1 MLESAAL
8 CRLLG
13 DDGRLRLLRL
23 VSAERLNVSELTAI
37 LGIAQSGVS
46 RHLGML
52 REAGLVR
59 EDREGGFRFYSAA
72 DDDKGA
78 KLSSIW
84 PALQEQLAAEGGD
97 SRGVLQGD
105 DARLHEVVRQRREQR
120 DTHGGAGRGDRQLVP
135 GRSWAAWSRAL
146 GFLLP
151 GLVVADFGCGDG
163 HLTMEMAVWSTRVVG
178 VDRSR
183 EVLRRARALAK
194 KRRVSNVEWKHGEI
208 EDVPLSDNALDLVV
222 LSQALHHATVPEQ
235 ALSEAT
241 RVVKP
246 SGRVLVLDLVEH
258 DQAWVAD
265 RLGDRWPGFGRERL
279 ATMMAGAGLTNIRVE
294 TGLDENPFGVVVA
307 VGTNPVAARS
317 AHRHEQRDTKTS

>member
-23 VSAERLNVSELTAI
+23 VMNERLNVSELTAI

-59 EDREGGFRFYSAA
+59 EDREGGFTFYSAA

-78 KLSSIW
+78 KLSAIW
-84 PALQEQLAAEGGD
+84 PVLQEQLASEADTGRD
-97 SRGVLQGD
+97 VLRGD

-120 DTHGGAGRGDRQLVP
+120 DTHGRASRGDRQLVP

-146 GFLLP
+146 GLLLP
-151 GLVVADFGCGDG
+151 GLMVADLGCGDG
-163 HLTMEMAVWSTRVVG
+163 HLTMEMAVWSAQVVG

-183 EVLRRARALAK
+183 EVLGRARALAK

-208 EDVPLSDNALDLVV
+208 EDLPLSDNTLDLVV
-222 LSQALHHATVPEQ
+222 LSQALHHARVPER
-235 ALSEAT
+235 ALTEAT

-246 SGRVLVLDLVEH
+246 SGRVLILDLVEH
-258 DQAWVAD
+258 DQVWVAD
-265 RLGDRWPGFGRERL
+265 RLGDRWLGFGGERL
-279 ATMMAGAGLTNIRVE
+279 ATLMAGAGLMNIRVE

-307 VGTNPVAARS
+307 VGTKPASAGRS
-317 AHRHEQRDTKTS
+317 RRREQKGMKTS

>member
-23 VSAERLNVSELTAI
+23 VMTERLNVSELTAI

-59 EDREGGFRFYSAA
+59 EDREGGFTFYSAA
-72 DDDKGA
+72 DDAKGA
-78 KLSSIW
+78 KLGGIW
-84 PALQEQLAAEGGD
+84 PALQEQLAAEEGAGH
-97 SRGVLQGD
+97 GVLRGD

-120 DTHGGAGRGDRQLVP
+120 DTHGGASRGDRQLVP

-146 GFLLP
+146 GLLLP
-151 GLVVADFGCGDG
+151 GLVVADLGCGDG

-178 VDRSR
+178 VDRSP

-208 EDVPLSDNALDLVV
+208 ENLPLSDDALDLVV
-222 LSQALHHATVPEQ
+222 LSQALHHAVVPEQ
-235 ALSEAT
+235 ALAEAT

-246 SGRVLVLDLVEH
+246 SGRVLILDLVEH
-258 DQAWVAD
+258 DQTWVVE
-265 RLGDRWPGFGRERL
+265 RLGDRWPGFGRARL
-279 ATMMAGAGLTNIRVE
+279 ATMMARAGLRDIRVE

-307 VGTNPVAARS
+307 VGTKSPSPGRS
-317 AHRHEQRDTKTS
+317 HRRQSRSTGTS

>member
-1 MLESAAL
+1 MLKSAAL

-23 VSAERLNVSELTAI
+23 VMNERLNVSELTAI

-59 EDREGGFRFYSAA
+59 EDREGGFTFYSGA

-78 KLSSIW
+78 KLSTIW
-84 PALQEQLAAEGGD
+84 PSLEAQLAAEGGAGL
-97 SRGVLQGD
+97 RVLRGD
-105 DARLHEVVRQRREQR
+105 DARLHEVVRQRREHR
-120 DTHGGAGRGDRQLVP
+120 DTHGGVSRGDRQLVP
-135 GRSWAAWSRAL
+135 GRSWVAWSRAL
-146 GFLLP
+146 GLLLP
-151 GLVVADFGCGDG
+151 GLMVADVGCGDG
-163 HLTMEMAVWSTRVVG
+163 HLTMEMAVWSAHVLG

-194 KRRVSNVEWKHGEI
+194 KRRVSNVEWKQGEI
-208 EDVPLSDNALDLVV
+208 EDIPLSDNTLDLVV
-222 LSQALHHATVPEQ
+222 LSQALHHARVPER
-235 ALSEAT
+235 ALTEAA
-241 RVVKP
+241 RVIKP
-246 SGRVLVLDLVEH
+246 SGRVLILDLVEH

-265 RLGDRWPGFGRERL
+265 RLGDRWLGFCRERL
-279 ATMMAGAGLTNIRVE
+279 ATLMVGAGLTNIRVE

-307 VGTNPVAARS
+307 VGMKPASAGRS
-317 AHRHEQRDTKTS
+317 RRRE